1 MLLKLSPQDE
11 AQRRLQ
17 SDALQIWNDL
27 ARSRWQLIEQTHI
40 SLPMP
45 FLVVLVFWL
54 VILFMSFSLFVHS
67 NVTVTTMFVLCALS
81 ASTAIFLLLEMGS
94 PSEGF
99 MRVSGDPL
107 VRAYLIL
114 GK

>member
-27 ARSRWQLIEQTHI
+27 AQSRWQLIEQTHI

-45 FLVVLVFWL
+45 FL
-54 VILFMSFSLFVHS
+54 I
-67 NVTVTTMFVLCALS
+67 
-81 ASTAIFLLLEMGS
+81 
-94 PSEGF
+94 
-99 MRVSGDPL
+99 
-107 VRAYLIL
+107 
-114 GK
+114 